1 MITRKVV
8 IFILLLMQLTINC
21 FIFNFVYCIC
31 LQIYKE
37 WVNSILCECG
47 LQIQSISQLNTHNL
61 LLKLYE
67 LLTNYQVNRIF
78 LYWRMHAKS
87 QSILA
92 CPEVKSEINLFANFT
107 FGNNENV
114 SYINIEM
121 CKSFK
126 MSGCIWYDQNI
137 SVVFS
142 T

>member
-1 MITRKVV
+1 
-8 IFILLLMQLTINC
+8 
-21 FIFNFVYCIC
+21 
-31 LQIYKE
+31 
-37 WVNSILCECG
+37 
-47 LQIQSISQLNTHNL
+47 
-61 LLKLYE
+61 
-67 LLTNYQVNRIF
+67 
-78 LYWRMHAKS
+78 
-87 QSILA
+87 
-92 CPEVKSEINLFANFT
+92 VKSEINLFANFT